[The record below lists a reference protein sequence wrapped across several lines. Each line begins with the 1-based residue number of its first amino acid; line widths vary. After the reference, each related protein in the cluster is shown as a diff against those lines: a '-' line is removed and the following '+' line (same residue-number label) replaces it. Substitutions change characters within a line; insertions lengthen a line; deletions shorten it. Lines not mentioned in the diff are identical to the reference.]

1 MAIHPLH
8 SKSFTDAIDEYR
20 DILLRIHFRAV
31 RAEDLPKLEWFGSLA
46 HWRDINQRTF
56 KDHQAGLRLMFVA
69 DLNNFP
75 VGQVVIDVTTRTYAY
90 LYALRVLEPLRGLG
104 IGTALL
110 KLGDRVAC
118 EHGFDQIHL
127 AVEKSNIR
135 ARRLYERHGYHIF
148 TERVDVWS
156 YVDHHGQTHWVQ
168 EDVFGMRKLLSLED

>member
-8 SKSFTDAIDEYR
+8 GKSFADTIHEYR
-20 DILLRIHFRAV
+20 GVSLPLLIRAV
-31 RAEDLPKLEWFGSLA
+31 RADDLPKLEWFGSLA
-46 HWRDINQRTF
+46 HFRDINQRTF

-69 DLNNFP
+69 DVHDFP

-104 IGTALL
+104 IGTELL
-110 KLGDRVAC
+110 KLGDRVAR
-118 EHGFDQIHL
+118 EHGFDQIQL
-127 AVEKSNIR
+127 AVEKSNTQ

-156 YVDHHGQTHWVQ
+156 YIDHHGKTHWVQ
-168 EDVFGMRKLLSLED
+168 EDVYGMRKLLNL